1 MTQIYFPE
9 LWISEWE
16 MNILV
21 VWDQLSHRMFY
32 FPYPQPVLI
41 LNVCQ
46 SYFLSWKIN
55 ENNIISH
62 AEIKMYAYFI
72 STNTFCFLPML
83 YLKAHKT
90 NVFVLIKRKALETS
104 YSLSAQNCTD
114 EGKLLINPY
123 NLKAVVNLRFHCVL
137 EDGRLLQAYPAPRD
151 VTLFT
156 YMLQRN
162 TLRKQ
167 KASGQ
172 AIWEATSSRNCLGL
186 LPTIF
191 FDISTFTIR
200 VFRNDLSLC
209 PRCHQC
215 EKLLLCV
222 SFSPVPKS
230 CMSYDRE
237 FVICDSICLFS
248 VFSGCCK
255 EKKWSSSLYSC
266 QIWLLLKAISSLFAV
281 EQMIWP

>member
-21 VWDQLSHRMFY
+21 VWDQHSHRKFY
-32 FPYPQPVLI
+32 FPYAQPVLI

-72 STNTFCFLPML
+72 STNTFCFLAML

-90 NVFVLIKRKALETS
+90 NVFVLIKKKALETS

-151 VTLFT
+151 VTVYLHAPKKHIQEAEGIRPGNLRSNLFT
-156 YMLQRN
+156 QLSWLITHNLLWYLHFHHQGFQKWLKFVPRMSSVWNATTLHIVFTCPKILHVLWQGICYLWQRMPF
-162 TLRKQ
+162 Q
-167 KASGQ
+167 
-172 AIWEATSSRNCLGL
+172 CLL
-186 LPTIF
+186 
-191 FDISTFTIR
+191 
-200 VFRNDLSLC
+200 
-209 PRCHQC
+209 
-215 EKLLLCV
+215 
-222 SFSPVPKS
+222 
-230 CMSYDRE
+230 
-237 FVICDSICLFS
+237 
-248 VFSGCCK
+248 
-255 EKKWSSSLYSC
+255 
-266 QIWLLLKAISSLFAV
+266 WLL
-281 EQMIWP
+281 